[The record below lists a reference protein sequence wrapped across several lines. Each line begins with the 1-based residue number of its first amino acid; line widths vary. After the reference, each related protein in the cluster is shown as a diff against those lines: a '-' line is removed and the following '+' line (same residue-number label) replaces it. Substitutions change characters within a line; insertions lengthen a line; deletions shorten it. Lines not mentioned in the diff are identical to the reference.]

1 MPPGVKPGFAK
12 GVTLSVKE
20 RVLTSFCHLDIVG
33 CLLKKGPQRGVHG
46 KDPHKQYPCLL
57 VENSRDQWKFDTLS
71 L

>member
-33 CLLKKGPQRGVHG
+33 CLLKK
-46 KDPHKQYPCLL
+46 KAHKGGFMGRTPTSNILGFLL
-57 VENSRDQWKFDTLS
+57 KTVGINGNLTS
-71 L
+71 

>member
-20 RVLTSFCHLDIVG
+20 RVLTSFCHVDIVG
-33 CLLKKGPQRGVHG
+33 CLLKKRPT
-46 KDPHKQYPCLL
+46 KDPHKQYPWLL
-57 VENSRDQWKFDTLS
+57 VENSRDQWKFDMLS